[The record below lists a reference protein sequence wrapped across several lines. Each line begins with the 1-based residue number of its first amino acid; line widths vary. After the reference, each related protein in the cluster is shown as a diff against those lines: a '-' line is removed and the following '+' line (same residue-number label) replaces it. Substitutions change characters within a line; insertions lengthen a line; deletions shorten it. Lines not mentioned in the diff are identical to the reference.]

1 MKDKKKMVN
10 DNVFISAMAF
20 NQHQQQWLAIY
31 FNSNGF
37 NKEVLVIA
45 S

>member
-10 DNVFISAMAF
+10 DNVFISAMAS
-20 NQHQQQWLAIY
+20 NQHQQQWLATCV
-31 FNSNGF
+31 NSNGF
-37 NKEVLVIA
+37 NKEVLVIP